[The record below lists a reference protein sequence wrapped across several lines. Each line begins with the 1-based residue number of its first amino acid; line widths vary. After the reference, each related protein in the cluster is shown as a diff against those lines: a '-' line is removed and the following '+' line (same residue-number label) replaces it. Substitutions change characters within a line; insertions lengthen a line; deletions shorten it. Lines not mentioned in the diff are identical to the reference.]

1 MKTFATAAAGVLAGA
16 ALLAAAGAASAH
28 AKLVSSSPAQN
39 AVGAAPKQIVLKF
52 SEKLQPKFSGVAVTM
67 PQMNDMA
74 VAARTGVAKD
84 GVTLVV
90 TPAKPLM
97 PGAYAVK
104 WHAVT
109 ADTHRMEGQFSFT
122 VR

>member
-1 MKTFATAAAGVLAGA
+1 MHRTTIA
-16 ALLAAAGAASAH
+16 ALAAVALAAAATSAAAH
-28 AKLVSSSPAQN
+28 AKLVSSSPA
-39 AVGAAPKQIVLKF
+39 AATTVAAPKQIVLKF
-52 SEKLQPKFSGVAVTM
+52 NEKLQPKFSGADLTM

-74 VAARTGVAKD
+74 VAAKTSVAKD
-84 GVTLVV
+84 GMTVV
-90 TPAKPLM
+90 ITPAKPLA

-109 ADTHRMEGQFSFT
+109 ADTHRMEGKLDFT